1 MFVRIINNTIRVQ
14 EETERVTDAM
24 NRIVGYNVM
33 ELPSELKDVSD
44 KRM

>member
-24 NRIVGYNVM
+24 NRLVHYNVV
-33 ELPSELKDVSD
+33 ELPNELKDVSD